1 MQRRGVEEGVR
12 GGGRGCGGPLHL
24 RAASRRPELQRQ
36 AGETARVH
44 EEDRSAVRKHEVTSA
59 SVIVVD
65 NDVVVVLV
73 SVGGEDSA
81 HVGG

>member
-24 RAASRRPELQRQ
+24 RAGSRRPELQRQ

-44 EEDRSAVRKHEVTSA
+44 EEDRSAVRKHEVTS
-59 SVIVVD
+59 V
-65 NDVVVVLV
+65 VVVVLV
-73 SVGGEDSA
+73 SVVGEDSA
-81 HVGG
+81 HIGG